1 MKQKLQICKKRNRQI
16 IVEEFNDLL
25 LKIDTYRQKISK
37 DIEDLNTTVN
47 QLDLNDIYEIR
58 PTTAEYSFTC
68 KRNTYKDGPYAGL

>member
-37 DIEDLNTTVN
+37 DIEDLKHY
-47 QLDLNDIYEIR
+47 Q
-58 PTTAEYSFTC
+58 
-68 KRNTYKDGPYAGL
+68 KTYFN